1 MTNLRAGSG
10 ASLDYPP
17 CVVTAPTASCT
28 DTGLTNGSAYYYKV
42 FAKDANGNYAATGAT
57 PTGSP
62 ATPTAPPTLWL
73 TNTVSP
79 NGTQPPGTEL
89 GYTFTVTN
97 CGDSAAIGIV
107 LVDSLRT
114 NVDFKLGAVTSTGT
128 SGLTVTVA
136 YSNNGA
142 VSFTYVP
149 ISGAGGAPAG
159 YDRTVDHARWTFAG
173 TLSQTGPNNVDSVGL
188 TARIRW
194 RPCPGPLMGTAV
206 SD

>member
-28 DTGLTNGSAYYYKV
+28 DTGLTNA
-42 FAKDANGNYAATGAT
+42 

-114 NVDFKLGAVTSTGT
+114 NVDFKLGSVTSTMGA